1 MNLSIRFL
9 AKYPVLTESDIRDI
23 NELLKQLSDSASEV
37 NLLLITEARNAGAH
51 IAVMRDFDVPGNRIV
66 GMATLVEKRQLTG
79 YFGLIE
85 DVVVH
90 KAFRG
95 RGVAEALNRC
105 LIDKA
110 KALGMKYLT
119 LTSDASRVAA
129 NKLYDKLGYVDRNTR
144 LRRLILS

>member
-23 NELLKQLSDSASEV
+23 NVLLQQLLDHAPEV
-37 NLLLITEARNAGAH
+37 NLLIITEARNSGAH
-51 IAVMRDFDVPGNRIV
+51 IAVMRDFDTPGNRIV
-66 GMATLVEKRQLTG
+66 GMATLVEKRQLMG

-90 KAFRG
+90 NAFRG

-105 LIDKA
+105 LINKA
-110 KALGMKYLT
+110 RELGMQYLT
-119 LTSDASRVAA
+119 LTSDSSRVEA
-129 NKLYDKLGYVDRNTR
+129 NKLYDKLGYVDRDTR